1 MKENFPSMNFSLFGR
16 SEYCIFVEKNQCM
29 RNVLELKI
37 EEWWAVLAPDT
48 SISIEMTSPL
58 WHDSGTFSYTFQLPY
73 YANRHIF
80 NASDKPESDVNLKT
94 FRKRFVLYLYGVGF
108 LFGDIVCTSDEI
120 DTDNDRVDV
129 EIRSANAT
137 FEDAIDGKSLRDL
150 DLGDVVIGRLIK
162 QNRVYNHSVQ
172 APTDYGIDILYADEQ
187 NLPGA
192 GFTNAYTTRH
202 NGSTVYPAEKYIN
215 IPIIINGLENGDSE
229 KKKPLYISPYRAFS
243 SPCFFVAYLLRTIFK
258 QYSFPVI
265 KSEWDDI
272 EDLRRLIVLNTH
284 YKFKEVETGKEE
296 TTGHIEFR
304 YGEDS
309 NTGDWRTLMWPYWQW
324 RTNYDLIASS
334 ENLPET
340 NISEFISSLKS
351 AFGMKILVDN
361 DNKVRIRFLR
371 NIFRSTEVKTLV
383 MSEVL
388 DVSKKH
394 LAFDGLTIKYSQDD
408 GEEFIYKD
416 YKNIKTYD
424 NYERLL
430 KDWTALK
437 NIDKPSNAYTELL
450 PIEEDTVLRIDKETG
465 NFYRTKVDKDTFDE
479 AQLFE
484 VGQFNPYKVN
494 GITSE
499 GNPEEKSIGFMPMIP
514 TIIDTTKFASFT
526 ERPIPTET
534 FYVDAE
540 INYNKNAATVLE
552 LEKAADGLFTGNQS
566 SLLEE
571 LKNLLDFD
579 CGFTMGIVRTSPEGS
594 LSENYT
600 VVTPNVDGF
609 GNDEWV
615 RTLCTTTVTSDSL
628 SREGYL
634 FDYNGTDEGIGAPMD
649 QLVSLKLWSGKQNF
663 DPSAL
668 VEVDS
673 EGNTI
678 TGKDVYNNNP
688 TGPLPNR
695 GLVPQFLSEYLHF
708 MKHRKP
714 ISVVGNIHVSELLNV
729 EWDKYHDVAGYRG
742 LLDKIK
748 FTVSMEGMSEVTVDH
763 FII

>member
-1 MKENFPSMNFSLFGR
+1 MKENFPSMNFSLSGR
-16 SEYCIFVEKNQCM
+16 AEYCIFVEKNQCM

-94 FRKRFVLYLYGVGF
+94 FRKRFGLYLYGVGF

-150 DLGDVVIGRLIK
+150 DLGDVVIGMWDKI
-162 QNRVYNHSVQ
+162 NREYHPDPMWHNDPDH
-172 APTDYGIDILYADEQ
+172 
-187 NLPGA
+187 GA
-192 GFTNAYTTRH
+192 GMYYAWEKNMPYVGIRNEYKVRH

-215 IPIIINGLENGDSE
+215 IPIIVYGLENGDSE
-229 KKKPLYISPYRAFS
+229 KKNPLYISPYRAFS
-243 SPCFFVAYLLRTIFK
+243 SPCFFVAYLLKLSLTQHQFTIVK
-258 QYSFPVI
+258 ND
-265 KSEWDDI
+265 WDTI
-272 EDLRRLIVLNTH
+272 EDLRRLIILNT
-284 YKFKEVETGKEE
+284 KFKYNEKEISQTETSGKEFSQDE
-296 TTGHIEFR
+296 QGPLPWDYKEFKTS
-304 YGEDS
+304 YEL
-309 NTGDWRTLMWPYWQW
+309 T
-324 RTNYDLIASS
+324 ASS

-340 NISEFISSLKS
+340 NLSEFINSLKN
-351 AFGMKILVDN
+351 AFGLRLLIDS
-361 DNKVRIRFLR
+361 DNKVRICFLR
-371 NIFRSTEVKTLV
+371 NIFRNTELKKMTFV
-383 MSEVL
+383 EVL
-388 DVSKKH
+388 SVSRKH
-394 LAFDGLTIKYSQDD
+394 LDFNGITIKYGTED
-408 GEEFIYKD
+408 GEEFKYNSYKEAKA
-416 YKNIKTYD
+416 YSQ
-424 NYERLL
+424 YEPLL
-430 KDWTALK
+430 KEWTDLK
-437 NIDKPSNAYTELL
+437 GQTKEDSYTGLL
-450 PIEEDTVLRIDKETG
+450 PIEEDTLLRIDKETG
-465 NFYRTKVDKDTFDE
+465 NFYRTKVDEKTFDE

-484 VGQFNPYKVN
+484 VAQFIPYEIKGIINN
-494 GITSE
+494 GS
-499 GNPEEKSIGFMPMIP
+499 PEELSIGFTPIIP
-514 TIIDTTKFASFT
+514 TVINNSKFTIKT
-526 ERPIPTET
+526 ERPVPTEA
-534 FYVDAE
+534 FFVNVE
-540 INYNKNAATVLE
+540 IPYDKNSEHVLE
-552 LEKAADGLFTGNQS
+552 LKDAADEVYTSCRHAMIEKQ
-566 SLLEE
+566 
-571 LKNLLDFD
+571 KNLLDFD

-634 FDYNGTDEGIGAPMD
+634 FDYNGTDEGIGAPME